1 MRRTISAAYGNECPA
16 RYFNC
21 FASLDGKRF
30 RICRPSGPGNQQ
42 AGAYNGYYGYHNLG
56 FQSIV
61 GPNGMFLQFS
71 GPFAGSGNDL
81 DMLAESRSLDM
92 MHEALEDGQLDVGR
106 FDILADKIYPQVRG
120 NGIVSLRQNQYRH
133 TRVEEEEDSAAA
145 SACVHVEHLF
155 AKMVNLLPFL
165 DFSKGL
171 KVNEREI
178 GRYMV
183 VGALIINL
191 HTCLY
196 GSQVC
201 AQFSTDFDIILPPT
215 LEEYMAV

>member
-1 MRRTISAAYGNECPA
+1 M
-16 RYFNC
+16 
-21 FASLDGKRF
+21 
-30 RICRPSGPGNQQ
+30 
-42 AGAYNGYYGYHNLG
+42 
-56 FQSIV
+56 
-61 GPNGMFLQFS
+61 
-71 GPFAGSGNDL
+71 
-81 DMLAESRSLDM
+81 
-92 MHEALEDGQLDVGR
+92 GR

-120 NGIVSLRQNQYRH
+120 NGIVSLRKNQYRY
-133 TRVEEEEDSAAA
+133 TRAEEEEDFAAA
-145 SACVHVEHLF
+145 SARVHVEHFF
-155 AKMVNLLPFL
+155 AKMVNLLSFL

-171 KVNEREI
+171 KINERET

-183 VGALIINL
+183 VIELIINL